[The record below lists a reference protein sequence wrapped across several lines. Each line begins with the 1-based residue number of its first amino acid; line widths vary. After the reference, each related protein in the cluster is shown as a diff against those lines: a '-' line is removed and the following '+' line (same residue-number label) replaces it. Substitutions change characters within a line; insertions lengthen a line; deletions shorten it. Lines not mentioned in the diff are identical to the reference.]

1 MFQIVDNGAE
11 SYRTYESN
19 TKYSPLPAIWM
30 RLLFPTKVG
39 GGSGGGGSGGGDNG
53 GDGGSNLHR
62 LFVFEL
68 KPQNQIEHGPQNA
81 YIP

>member
-11 SYRTYESN
+11 SYRTYEPN
-19 TKYSPLPAIWM
+19 TKYSPLPAIRM

-39 GGSGGGGSGGGDNG
+39 GGSGGGGGGGGGGGDNG

-62 LFVFEL
+62 LFVLEL
-68 KPQNQIEHGPQNA
+68 KPQNA